1 MIQQWP
7 AQLMQTRKRQLHL
20 RLHADRAENP
30 KSVGALGGIV
40 QEGGLSRPR
49 RAVQNQDR
57 TLLSHRLG
65 KELVKP
71 RTLRLT
77 AD

>member
-1 MIQQWP
+1 
-7 AQLMQTRKRQLHL
+7 MQTRKREFHL
-20 RLHADRAENP
+20 RLHPDRADNP
-30 KSVGALGGIV
+30 KSIGALGGVV
-40 QEGGLSRPR
+40 QEGGLSSPR
-49 RAVQNQDR
+49 RAVQNQHS
-57 TLLSHRLG
+57 TLLRRRLG

>member
-1 MIQQWP
+1 
-7 AQLMQTRKRQLHL
+7 MQTRERELHL
-20 RLHADRAENP
+20 RLHPDRADNP
-30 KSVGALGGIV
+30 KSVGALGGVV

-49 RAVQNQDR
+49 LAVQNQHR
-57 TLLSHRLG
+57 TLLRHRLG